1 MQIFSKIAQIL
12 SVIVLGWYGY
22 NWLNGDLTSQ
32 KIIYFVL
39 ILIVLTTVMV
49 MPGIAKLNLKTKLI
63 LRGLMILIIFANI
76 AFRFYK
82 NAGDIPF
89 DNIESPIML
98 VTSLVASIILLAI
111 GKVKSNKDVSAD

>member
-1 MQIFSKIAQIL
+1 MRIFSKIAQIL
-12 SVIVLGWYGY
+12 CVIVLGWYGY
-22 NWLNGDLTSQ
+22 NWFSRDLTS
-32 KIIYFVL
+32 KEIIYFLL

-82 NAGDIPF
+82 NSQGIPIG
-89 DNIESPIML
+89 NMELPIML
-98 VTSLVASIILLAI
+98 LTSLIASVILIAI
-111 GKVKSNKDVSAD
+111 GKIKSNEDVRVD